1 MQRQP
6 YQNKDMTLLDLL
18 DGIIDKGAVVSGELI
33 ISMAGIDLIMIDLK
47 LLIATI
53 DHAFQDQII
62 GYSGGERRP
71 DGTDSAG
78 AKQCRTGIS

>member
-1 MQRQP
+1 MQPQP

-53 DHAFQDQII
+53 DHAFHNQII
-62 GYSGGERRP
+62 GYSGGERIP
-71 DGTDSAG
+71 DGTDSTG
-78 AKQCRTGIS
+78 AKQCRAGIS